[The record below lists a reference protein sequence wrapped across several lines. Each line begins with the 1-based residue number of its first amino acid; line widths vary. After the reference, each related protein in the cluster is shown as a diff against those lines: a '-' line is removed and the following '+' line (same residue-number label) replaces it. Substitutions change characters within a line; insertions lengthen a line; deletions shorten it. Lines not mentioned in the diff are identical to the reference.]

1 MLQTLGPGYEA
12 APDPR
17 CVGRLVIW
25 PGFTTSILQYENN
38 IMLCT
43 DVSHKVLRSETV
55 LDFMFN
61 LYQQTEEHKFQEQ
74 VSKELIGLI
83 VLTKYG
89 FSSSQ
94 EPGAGEQ
101 CGSGRGGVQAEVS
114 RSKPVVLC
122 QAQRTGSSYFSIPS
136 FPATVQSLPL
146 PFQHQTSPGV
156 GECDLE
162 PHVLDAHRY
171 NNKTYRVDDIDWD
184 QNPKSTFKKADGSEV
199 SFLEYYRKVG
209 CLV

>member
-1 MLQTLGPGYEA
+1 MESSVYALSATDTGNKLGTT
-12 APDPR
+12 PDPP

-83 VLTKYG
+83 VLTKYDL
-89 FSSSQ
+89 
-94 EPGAGEQ
+94 
-101 CGSGRGGVQAEVS
+101 GSIS
-114 RSKPVVLC
+114 R
-122 QAQRTGSSYFSIPS
+122 AWG
-136 FPATVQSLPL
+136 
-146 PFQHQTSPGV
+146 
-156 GECDLE
+156 
-162 PHVLDAHRY
+162 
-171 NNKTYRVDDIDWD
+171 
-184 QNPKSTFKKADGSEV
+184 
-199 SFLEYYRKVG
+199 
-209 CLV
+209 

>member
-1 MLQTLGPGYEA
+1 MRPPLSPPCA
-12 APDPR
+12 
-17 CVGRLVIW
+17 GRLVIW

-89 FSSSQ
+89 LASSQ
-94 EPGAGEQ
+94 EPGAREWGW
-101 CGSGRGGVQAEVS
+101 GGPGRGE
-114 RSKPVVLC
+114 
-122 QAQRTGSSYFSIPS
+122 RT
-136 FPATVQSLPL
+136 A
-146 PFQHQTSPGV
+146 
-156 GECDLE
+156 
-162 PHVLDAHRY
+162 
-171 NNKTYRVDDIDWD
+171 
-184 QNPKSTFKKADGSEV
+184 
-199 SFLEYYRKVG
+199 
-209 CLV
+209 

>member
-1 MLQTLGPGYEA
+1 MVAQDVRWPIIKTSLIRSVCILSECCWSPGKGSALSAVLYLEVSWLSTLCFRHRD
-12 APDPR
+12 PDPP

-55 LDFMFN
+55 LDFMFS

-89 FSSSQ
+89 LASSQ
-94 EPGAGEQ
+94 EP
-101 CGSGRGGVQAEVS
+101 RG
-114 RSKPVVLC
+114 
-122 QAQRTGSSYFSIPS
+122 
-136 FPATVQSLPL
+136 
-146 PFQHQTSPGV
+146 
-156 GECDLE
+156 
-162 PHVLDAHRY
+162 
-171 NNKTYRVDDIDWD
+171 
-184 QNPKSTFKKADGSEV
+184 
-199 SFLEYYRKVG
+199 
-209 CLV
+209 

>member
-1 MLQTLGPGYEA
+1 MLLKPWKGQYTVHNLVLGSELAQHFALRTQGLGQEA
-12 APDPR
+12 APDPP
-17 CVGRLVIW
+17 CVDRLVIW

-89 FSSSQ
+89 LASS
-94 EPGAGEQ
+94 
-101 CGSGRGGVQAEVS
+101 
-114 RSKPVVLC
+114 
-122 QAQRTGSSYFSIPS
+122 
-136 FPATVQSLPL
+136 
-146 PFQHQTSPGV
+146 
-156 GECDLE
+156 
-162 PHVLDAHRY
+162 
-171 NNKTYRVDDIDWD
+171 
-184 QNPKSTFKKADGSEV
+184 
-199 SFLEYYRKVG
+199 
-209 CLV
+209 

>member
-1 MLQTLGPGYEA
+1 MLSAILYLKMTWLQLFVLPTQGQQGYEA
-12 APDPR
+12 APDLP

-89 FSSSQ
+89 LVSSR
-94 EPGAGEQ
+94 AG
-101 CGSGRGGVQAEVS
+101 G
-114 RSKPVVLC
+114 
-122 QAQRTGSSYFSIPS
+122 
-136 FPATVQSLPL
+136 
-146 PFQHQTSPGV
+146 
-156 GECDLE
+156 
-162 PHVLDAHRY
+162 
-171 NNKTYRVDDIDWD
+171 
-184 QNPKSTFKKADGSEV
+184 
-199 SFLEYYRKVG
+199 
-209 CLV
+209 

>member
-1 MLQTLGPGYEA
+1 MLLKPWKGQCAVCNLVLESELAQHFVLPTPGAGYEA
-12 APDPR
+12 APAPP

-94 EPGAGEQ
+94 ELGGWGAVGLRE
-101 CGSGRGGVQAEVS
+101 GRGGVQVEVS
-114 RSKPVVLC
+114 RSEPVVLC
-122 QAQRTGSSYFSIPS
+122 PAQRTGSSYFSIPP
-136 FPATVQSLPL
+136 FPATVS
-146 PFQHQTSPGV
+146 PFPCPS
-156 GECDLE
+156 
-162 PHVLDAHRY
+162 
-171 NNKTYRVDDIDWD
+171 
-184 QNPKSTFKKADGSEV
+184 STRHLHGS
-199 SFLEYYRKVG
+199 G
-209 CLV
+209 NAT